1 MTMGS
6 LGIVRSTTHLPFPQ
20 VQLEHDRVWG
30 FQPLVIVVHHAI
42 LDEAEAFVEGD
53 GLRVRG
59 VHVEVGVLDERI
71 RGSLVQR
78 VSQQPGAYRPVPV
91 RSVHPDRHQVE
102 PSCRLHRREL
112 QPARDGAHELIADV
126 RQLRHP
132 PGGGA
137 LLVKLILRGGF
148 GTSVEGERCASE
160 WACYLREAMMACG
173 GADAPSIVWGT
184 RWS

>member
-6 LGIVRSTTHLPFPQ
+6 LGIVRSTHLPFPQ

-42 LDEAEAFVEGD
+42 LDEAEAFVERD

-91 RSVHPDRHQVE
+91 RSVHPCLLYTS
-102 PSCRLHRREL
+102 PS
-112 QPARDGAHELIADV
+112 PRD
-126 RQLRHP
+126 
-132 PGGGA
+132 
-137 LLVKLILRGGF
+137 
-148 GTSVEGERCASE
+148 
-160 WACYLREAMMACG
+160 
-173 GADAPSIVWGT
+173 
-184 RWS
+184 